1 MTPLVTGTT
10 SAMPRGTIEDLE
22 YLAAQIQANKIPSLR
37 GTSTGHGMVTLL
49 LKAARMIRDQQYQ
62 IIGLEEVNSALAR
75 TAVPDT
81 AEGYEE
87 LTRQLLA
94 ENEKLIKRNA
104 NQAALLNAIDQGRA
118 KKVPGGGWSH
128 DDISHREVTTP

>member
-1 MTPLVTGTT
+1 
-10 SAMPRGTIEDLE
+10 MPRGTIEDLE

-128 DDISHREVTTP
+128 DDIPHREVTTP

>member
-1 MTPLVTGTT
+1 
-10 SAMPRGTIEDLE
+10 MPRGTIEDLE

-128 DDISHREVTTP
+128 DDIPHREVRTP

>member
-1 MTPLVTGTT
+1 
-10 SAMPRGTIEDLE
+10 MPRGTIEDLE

-81 AEGYEE
+81 AEGYVE

-128 DDISHREVTTP
+128 DDIPHREVTTP

>member
-1 MTPLVTGTT
+1 
-10 SAMPRGTIEDLE
+10 MPRGTIEDLE

-94 ENEKLIKRNA
+94 ENEKLIKRNV

-128 DDISHREVTTP
+128 DDIPHREVTTP

>member
-1 MTPLVTGTT
+1 
-10 SAMPRGTIEDLE
+10 MPRGTIEDLE